1 MIPLE
6 TQRPTEQERQL
17 ASKASLAFFTKKSY
31 VEALA
36 WLENLSS
43 LRPHDPRVSGK
54 ILGLANLGKS
64 LRLGLARL
72 GKVRLDKVRL
82 V

>member
-54 ILGLANLGKS
+54 NLG
-64 LRLGLARL
+64 
-72 GKVRLDKVRL
+72 
-82 V
+82 